1 MHLNNVLRY
10 LVILLTVLVIAI
22 SVLPVSATPS
32 AISGNAEPKKS
43 LQVTE
48 NAEREYFNLSSFRG
62 AEQHNFTVDRRITV
76 LKHGGVLFNTT
87 FFLKIAEEATE
98 SFNTINFTIS
108 NEEFDS
114 IYQYS
119 ITHTNGSTKGF
130 SVIEDRQENNTILS
144 VLIPTVRPGNEI
156 RFTINENYGTYVEQN
171 PASESTLAFNGIFN
185 HSFHPWVSIPLT
197 EYSIYVEIEP
207 PLEEDPPV
215 VVAGSLR
222 PTGLGTG
229 NFTPT
234 SNKIEITNVSA
245 LPTFNLSLYNESL
258 EYNLTAL
265 QDTKFIPA
273 YDPQIGENLT
283 LFLSFNFTA
292 QTPPVQYESFRRIVE
307 IDQWKKIKVTEE
319 IEVRNLAGNGSEFPL
334 VGKLGYFLLIV
345 PDPVEYIS
353 GYDSF
358 GNLSVTKAPFTITYR
373 GDLEVTHFEIRP
385 RIRIQG
391 NDTYKFSITYT
402 RELKHVLDGDV
413 LGTQRLELWS
423 SSWFNWTV
431 LEFSLKVVF
440 PPGSSF
446 KSDSGFSD
454 GSSVIRTKG
463 TTGSGLLKLIRS
475 PYREW
480 TYSNPTEIG
489 SLIIKIDYDAG
500 YLWIANS
507 PLIFSFGFFLL
518 GLTYVGARTIRFGG
532 EAYTEVKEIPYELIE
547 NYVRT
552 YEEKTAIRERVRR
565 LDKQRK
571 SGKATDREYQ
581 KAKRILQNKLTAI
594 ERNLVDST
602 RTLAKKGRAYESFTH
617 SIEVAEAEREDVL
630 ANLERL
636 EKRKTAGRIGKDAYR
651 RLKNNYERRLK
662 KANNTVDRVLIELR
676 SFMPE

>member
-1 MHLNNVLRY
+1 MRLNNVLRC
-10 LVILLTVLVIAI
+10 LVIFLTVLVIAI

-32 AISGNAEPKKS
+32 AISGNAEPKKA
-43 LQVTE
+43 LQTTD

-62 AEQHNFTVDRRITV
+62 AEHYNFTVDRRITI
-76 LKHGGVLFNTT
+76 LKYGGVIFNTT
-87 FFLKIAEEATE
+87 FFLKIAEEETE
-98 SFNTINFTIS
+98 SFNAINFTIP

-114 IYQYS
+114 IYRYS
-119 ITHTNGSTKGF
+119 ITHTNRSTQGF

-144 VLIPTVRPGNEI
+144 VLIPTVTPGNEI
-156 RFTINENYGTYVEQN
+156 KFTLNENYGTYIKQN
-171 PASESTLAFNGIFN
+171 PASESILAFNGIFN

-197 EYSIYVEIEP
+197 DYNIYLEIEP

-215 VVAGSLR
+215 VVQGSLR
-222 PTGLGTG
+222 PTGLGEG
-229 NFTPT
+229 NFTPS
-234 SNKIEITNVSA
+234 SNKIEITNVSS

-258 EYNLTAL
+258 GYNLTSL
-265 QDTKFIPA
+265 QDIEFIPA
-273 YDPQIGENLT
+273 YNPQIGENLT
-283 LFLSFNFTA
+283 LFLAFNFTA
-292 QTPPVQYESFRRIVE
+292 QTPPVQYDSFRRIVE

-319 IEVRNLAGNGSEFPL
+319 IEVRNLAGNGSEFSL
-334 VGKLGYFLLIV
+334 VGKLGYFLLVV
-345 PDPVEYIS
+345 PNPVEYVS
-353 GYDSF
+353 GHDSL

-373 GDLEVTHFEIRP
+373 GNLEVTHFEIMP
-385 RIRIQG
+385 RIQIQG

-402 RELKHVLDGDV
+402 RELKDVLKGDV

-431 LEFSLKVVF
+431 LEYSLRVIL

-446 KSDSGFSD
+446 KSDSGFFD
-454 GSSVIRTKG
+454 GSVIRTKG
-463 TTGSGLLKLIRS
+463 TTGSGLFKLIRR

-480 TYSNPTEIG
+480 TYLNPTQVG
-489 SLIIKIDYDAG
+489 SLIIKVYYDVG
-500 YLWIANS
+500 YLWILES
-507 PLIFSFGFFLL
+507 PLVFSFGFFLL
-518 GLTYVGARTIRFGG
+518 GLAYIGARTIRFGE

-581 KAKRILQNKLTAI
+581 KAKRILQNKLTDI

-602 RTLAKKGRAYESFTH
+602 RTLAKKGRAYGAFTH

-636 EKRKTAGRIGKDAYR
+636 EKRKTTGRIGKDAYR

-662 KANNTVDRVLIELR
+662 KANNTIDRVLIDLR
-676 SFMPE
+676 SFIPE